1 MNTAQDILEY
11 TQSHDIQ
18 MSAKDGKLILEGEL
32 TDELLE
38 KAREHK
44 PELLLFTIVSDACEG
59 LTITPQQ
66 FTALLTEEDKH
77 LIIEGK
83 FEGYTLRAYAKSFS
97 EGIQTGRIT
106 FHPTFN
112 HGIPSTKQYTDK
124 AEA

>member
-11 TQSHDIQ
+11 TQSHNIQ
-18 MSAKDGKLILEGEL
+18 MSAMDGKLILEGGL

-59 LTITPQQ
+59 LIITPQQ

-77 LIIEGK
+77 LIIKGK
-83 FEGYTLRAYAKSFS
+83 FEGHTLRAYARSFA
-97 EGIQTGRIT
+97 EGIQSRRIV
-106 FHPTFN
+106 FHPKTVGLLR
-112 HGIPSTKQYTDK
+112 HG
-124 AEA
+124 

>member
-83 FEGYTLRAYAKSFS
+83 FEGYTLRAYAESFNN
-97 EGIQTGRIT
+97 GVNTGRIV
-106 FHPTFN
+106 FHPTTELLIK
-112 HGIPSTKQYTDK
+112 HGVN
-124 AEA
+124 